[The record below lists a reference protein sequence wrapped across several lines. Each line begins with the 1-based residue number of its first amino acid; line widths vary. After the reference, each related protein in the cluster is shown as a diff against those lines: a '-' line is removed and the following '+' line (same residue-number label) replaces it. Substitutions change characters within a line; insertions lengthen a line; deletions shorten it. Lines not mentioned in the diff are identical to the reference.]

1 MRNAVIETLVFGV
14 VLALSLFGSVG
25 TLAWPMAWALIA
37 VYALFSIVGFA
48 LLPAELIAERSRLP
62 ADARPEDLLIAGLA
76 FLLLYPATAVVS
88 GLDVRWH
95 WSPALPAVVRIAA
108 LAMFM
113 LGYAVSFWA
122 AWANPFFSSVVR
134 IQSER
139 GHHVISRGPYALR
152 PPSRLRGTDGR
163 PRLPAARARLAL
175 GVAPGA
181 GRMRLPR
188 PADRLRRASAAGRAG
203 GLRRVRPTGTLA
215 APAVRL
221 VIRLAPPTRRGRL
234 RPPSA

>member
-1 MRNAVIETLVFGV
+1 MRNAVIETVVFGV

-88 GLDVRWH
+88 GFDVRWH
-95 WSPALPAVVRIAA
+95 WSPALPAVVRIASM
-108 LAMFM
+108 AMFM

-139 GHHVISRGPYALR
+139 GHHVISRGPYGFVRHPGYAG
-152 PPSRLRGTDGR
+152 PMVAHVC
-163 PRLPAARARLAL
+163 LPLAL
-175 GVAPGA
+175 GSLWGLLPALA
-181 GRMRLPR
+181 GCACLV
-188 PADRLRRASAAGRAG
+188 LRIGFEEGVLRAELAGYAEYAQ
-203 GLRRVRPTGTLA
+203 RVRW
-215 APAVRL
+215 RL
-221 VIRLAPPTRRGRL
+221 LPYVW
-234 RPPSA
+234 